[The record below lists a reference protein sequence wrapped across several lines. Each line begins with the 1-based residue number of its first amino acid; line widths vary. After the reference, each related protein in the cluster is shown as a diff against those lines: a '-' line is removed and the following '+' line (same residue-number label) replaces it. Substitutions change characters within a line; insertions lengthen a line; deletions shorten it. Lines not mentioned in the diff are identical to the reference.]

1 MRKILFVVVCVGLAC
16 GDDAAVEDAG
26 NDGSV
31 EDAAA
36 SDGGLDGGAADALTS
51 LDAGDDAGTVDTGPG
66 DTGPGD
72 GGSADSGLD
81 GGPTDAGM
89 DAGCGYLDLGI
100 FIADCASGYVYVREW
115 SGTGEFDP
123 DLCPTYYTV
132 GATRFDT
139 LEAAL
144 ASDSCDP
151 ECLRGAGMSVT
162 LLRCGRRTGYIVYR
176 DRGEDCDD
184 AYETPDGIFPSIE
197 AWDEAHPCE

>member
-1 MRKILFVVVCVGLAC
+1 MRPSPLGLLGLLAVLCACAASHVVETRDAGPVLDTGAGL
-16 GDDAAVEDAG
+16 DAALDVGVRTDAFEPDAG
-26 NDGSV
+26 
-31 EDAAA
+31 E
-36 SDGGLDGGAADALTS
+36 
-51 LDAGDDAGTVDTGPG
+51 PG
-66 DTGPGD
+66 
-72 GGSADSGLD
+72 
-81 GGPTDAGM
+81 DAGM